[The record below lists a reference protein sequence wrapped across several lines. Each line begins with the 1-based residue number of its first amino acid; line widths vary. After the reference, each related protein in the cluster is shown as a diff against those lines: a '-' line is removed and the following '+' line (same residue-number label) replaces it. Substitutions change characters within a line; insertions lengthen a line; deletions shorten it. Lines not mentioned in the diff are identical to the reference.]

1 MSHVRAD
8 TIEAIADGLGI
19 AGLSREAAAALAPQ
33 VDVRLREV
41 IQDAAKV
48 ARASKRACLIAS
60 DVDAAL
66 AARGAA
72 PLLGHGGAGGRDAA
86 RFARAAGTA
95 DVFYAVDRVTGW
107 DEVRKRRRKKSE
119 AGAVGAGPTSPPFFS
134 SRPAAPALSLSDHR
148 RPLAQA
154 PR

>member
-1 MSHVRAD
+1 MSYVRHE
-8 TIEAIADGLGI
+8 TVEAIADSLGI

-41 IQDAAKV
+41 IQDAAKA
-48 ARASKRACLIAS
+48 ARAAKRATLIAA

-72 PLLGHGGAGGRDAA
+72 PLLGHGGGGGRDAA

-95 DVFYAVDRVTGW
+95 YVFYAVARVVGW
-107 DEVRKRRRKKSE
+107 DAVRKGEEERRR
-119 AGAVGAGPTSPPFFS
+119 AVSAPFLSHLFPSTRSHSAVRPSPP
-134 SRPAAPALSLSDHR
+134 
-148 RPLAQA
+148 
-154 PR
+154 